1 MMVLVLLL
9 VVLTM
14 GMISIERE
22 DDTKKLVVELGRQWH
37 GKQIFVAG
45 FRYCHENADNPKN
58 QMIITM

>member
-22 DDTKKLVVELGRQWH
+22 DDTKKLVVEVGRQ
-37 GKQIFVAG
+37 
-45 FRYCHENADNPKN
+45 
-58 QMIITM
+58 

>member
-22 DDTKKLVVELGRQWH
+22 DDTKKLVVELGRQ
-37 GKQIFVAG
+37 
-45 FRYCHENADNPKN
+45 
-58 QMIITM
+58 